1 MLSNIGPLELLI
13 VAALLVI
20 LVTPSVIAYRRKV
33 ERLWLVVLVNVI
45 AGPTGLLWF
54 VALYMAT
61 TMRTRPTDITLPAG
75 SAAS

>member
-1 MLSNIGPLELLI
+1 MLSNIGPLELLV

-54 VALYMAT
+54 VALYMAM
-61 TMRTRPTDITLPAG
+61 TMSTRSTDNMLPADD
-75 SAAS
+75 AV